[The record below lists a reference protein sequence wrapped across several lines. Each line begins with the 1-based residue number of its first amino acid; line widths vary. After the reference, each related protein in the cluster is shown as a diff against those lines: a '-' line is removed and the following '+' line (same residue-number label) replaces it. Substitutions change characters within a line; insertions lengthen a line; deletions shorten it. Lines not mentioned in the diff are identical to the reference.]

1 MLTLTAIFSFV
12 LSSLIFSVKHHPA
25 QRNVTGCDQINSS
38 ALSNTTEIKLGTSTM
53 SATIIVTTTESD
65 YTTVSTPV
73 PDLNVT
79 LECKKEYYNYWN
91 DYICDVYEITIRNNS
106 IVTIPESNNN
116 QYAINFTTI
125 HIHGIEV
132 YKIPPQLFVVFKNVK
147 KIVANNVKMQIIE
160 GDTFKDGN
168 NMEKLYLSHNLVK
181 DLPGYIFST
190 LKKLRILELNG
201 NEIENINQDTFYGM
215 DSLERLYLNE
225 NKIKLLPSTVF
236 NSLTKLIFLTLDSNQ
251 IEKIEKDL
259 FIQNKLLKS
268 LGLSSNKIADI
279 SKDVFLNF
287 ENLTDLSMSDNELKK
302 LDLNGTHV
310 QTLVIRN
317 NNELKQLRLS
327 SYPKM
332 IVAFQSPIERIE
344 IVDVKEFHRYPNW
357 NGYWFNRKIVF
368 IFYVRKTLATLDN
381 IESYDGL
388 IRHHIFL
395 PEMDYLS
402 EDGTQFVA
410 VQYLRKDT

>member
-1 MLTLTAIFSFV
+1 M
-12 LSSLIFSVKHHPA
+12 IFSVKHHPSQNNIA
-25 QRNVTGCDQINSS
+25 ICNKSNVSIASINVNN
-38 ALSNTTEIKLGTSTM
+38 LSLVSTVRIFTSTI
-53 SATIIVTTTESD
+53 SESEF
-65 YTTVSTPV
+65 TTVSTPT
-73 PDLNVT
+73 PDRNVT
-79 LECKKEYYNYWN
+79 IECKKEYYNYWN
-91 DYICDVYEITIRNNS
+91 DYICDVYEIAIRNDS

-125 HIHGIEV
+125 HIHGTEV
-132 YKIPPQLFVVFKNVK
+132 FKIPPKLFAIFKNVK

-160 GDTFKDGN
+160 NDTFHDAV
-168 NMEKLYLSHNLVK
+168 NMEKLYLSHNLMK
-181 DLPGYIFST
+181 SLMGQIFST

-201 NEIENINQDTFYGM
+201 NEIENIHHDSFYGLEN
-215 DSLERLYLNE
+215 LERLYLNE
-225 NKIKLLPSTVF
+225 NKIKRLSPTVF
-236 NSLTKLIFLTLDSNQ
+236 NALQKLVFLTLDSNQ
-251 IEKIEKDL
+251 IEEIEIDL
-259 FIQNKLLKS
+259 FSQNRLLKS
-268 LGLSSNKIADI
+268 LGLSSNKIKDI

-287 ENLTDLSMSDNELKK
+287 ENLTDLSMSDNELMK

-317 NNELKQLRLS
+317 NNELKQLKLS

-357 NGYWFNRKIVF
+357 NGYWFNRNIIF

-395 PEMDYLS
+395 PESDYLS